1 MKMIIAKKEKKE
13 VNGQRMKEK
22 GGEKENYFRKKSPS
36 EIERDIC
43 KERERETGR
52 EWEQK
57 NISIY
62 VYIYIHIFLNF
73 FSLYDE

>member
-1 MKMIIAKKEKKE
+1 MIIAKKEKKE

-43 KERERETGR
+43 KERERETER
-52 EWEQK
+52 EREQK
-57 NISIY
+57 KYFYICI
-62 VYIYIHIFLNF
+62 YIYIYFFL
-73 FSLYDE
+73 LYDE